1 MADLTTTNLLLT
13 KPEVGA
19 STDTWG
25 NKVNT
30 DLDLVDAVFAAAGTG
45 TSVGLN
51 IGTGKTLNLA
61 GTVKFVG
68 STSGTTTVA
77 ATAVA
82 GTTVLTLPAATDTLV
97 GKATTDTLTNK
108 TLTGAAMNGTVGA
121 TTPDTGSF
129 TSLSDSGNLTFTGTG
144 NRITGDFT
152 NATVANRVAF
162 QTSTTNANTN
172 IFAIPNGTGVASG
185 WNALNN
191 PDPTNASYIR
201 IIVNSTSYT
210 ALESGILGTG
220 TYLPMTFYTGGS
232 ERMRVDTSGNVLVTS
247 AAGLGYGTGSGG
259 TVTQATSKSTTVTLN
274 KPTGQIT
281 MNNAALLP
289 TASVQFNLSN
299 SLLAA
304 TDTLIVNVNLS
315 GVATAG
321 AYSVRPCISAG
332 TAQITLVNE
341 SGASLSEAVIL
352 NFAIIKGST
361 S

>member
-259 TVTQATSKSTTVTLN
+259 TVTQATSRTTTVVIN
-274 KPTGQIT
+274 KPTGAIT
-281 MNNAALLP
+281 MFTAAGSAVWSSFIV
-289 TASVQFNLSN
+289 TN
-299 SLLAA
+299 SLIAA
-304 TDTLIVNVNLS
+304 TDTVVASVKTGAANAYLLS
-315 GVATAG
+315 VVGVTSGQFQIFFATTG
-321 AYSVRPCISAG
+321 GVTSDTPTI
-332 TAQITLVNE
+332 
-341 SGASLSEAVIL
+341 
-352 NFAIIKGST
+352 NFAIIKGAT